1 MDRGAHLEAG
11 LSPPATAGARWV
23 DRYLLPAVRARLA
36 SRAPLDCAQIDPD
49 DGEEI
54 ERMREH
60 GHACDALRF
69 APLGTG
75 AAFDRRLPGA
85 SLDLAWTG
93 RYGRVAPAD
102 RPAFAREL
110 ARALRPGG
118 AFLNGI
124 GNRLCPVDL
133 SGNAPLL
140 HGPGCAAL
148 ATLAELEATFS
159 PAAGFRRVTLLG
171 AAGHFGWH
179 RLRGPARIARFPLE
193 GWWRLLEATDLRWL
207 RAGPLNPLLMAWI
220 ER

>member
-1 MDRGAHLEAG
+1 M
-11 LSPPATAGARWV
+11 
-23 DRYLLPAVRARLA
+23 RARLA

-102 RPAFAREL
+102 RPAFA
-110 ARALRPGG
+110 
-118 AFLNGI
+118 
-124 GNRLCPVDL
+124 
-133 SGNAPLL
+133 
-140 HGPGCAAL
+140 
-148 ATLAELEATFS
+148 
-159 PAAGFRRVTLLG
+159 
-171 AAGHFGWH
+171 
-179 RLRGPARIARFPLE
+179 
-193 GWWRLLEATDLRWL
+193 
-207 RAGPLNPLLMAWI
+207 
-220 ER
+220 